1 LNPSRSAGDLS
12 GSLLVLGPN
21 WTGSDEAIARRIVT
35 ARDWVNGL
43 LNGDDGR
50 SKLEVFGYIVMS
62 KLVHSI
68 E

>member
-1 LNPSRSAGDLS
+1 M
-12 GSLLVLGPN
+12 LGPN